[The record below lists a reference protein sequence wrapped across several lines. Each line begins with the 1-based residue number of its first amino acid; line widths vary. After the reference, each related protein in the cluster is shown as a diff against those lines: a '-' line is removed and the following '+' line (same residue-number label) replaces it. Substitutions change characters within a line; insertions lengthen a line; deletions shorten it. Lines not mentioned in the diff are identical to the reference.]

1 MNSCIFFTPGTHF
14 NETPF
19 LSPEKK
25 NVIFNLFLKSKKWSL
40 LIFEIQFPLFFYVL
54 LPIKKYHWSL
64 LKIKMDNPGFE
75 EDIQM
80 THQDDDYDD

>member
-1 MNSCIFFTPGTHF
+1 MKHLVFPLKKRMSFSIF
-14 NETPF
+14 
-19 LSPEKK
+19 SSKA
-25 NVIFNLFLKSKKWSL
+25 KKWSL

-80 THQDDDYDD
+80 AHQDDDYDD

>member
-1 MNSCIFFTPGTHF
+1 MKHLVFPLKKRMSFSIF
-14 NETPF
+14 
-19 LSPEKK
+19 SSKA
-25 NVIFNLFLKSKKWSL
+25 KKWSL

-64 LKIKMDNPGFE
+64 PKIKMDNPGFE

>member
-1 MNSCIFFTPGTHF
+1 MKHLVFPLKKRMPFSIF
-14 NETPF
+14 
-19 LSPEKK
+19 SSKA
-25 NVIFNLFLKSKKWSL
+25 KKWSL